1 MLKTFLSKF
10 KLHIKFR
17 YMSYRYILVICWHN
31 EENFTKMMIF
41 NYSPNIYMRRK
52 NTSFSCQKFLFLV
65 ENHPRENSYILIKLS
80 QNKSCSK
87 SQGNSWFFGNIL
99 HIGKTV
105 KKRWKMKKKMMI
117 FKCFPNVYVKK
128 KTFFFPKI
136 SFFFLENPSKTKN
149 PIHW

>member
-1 MLKTFLSKF
+1 MLRTFLSKF

-105 KKRWKMKKKMMI
+105 KKRWKMKKNDDFQVFSQCICEEKNI
-117 FKCFPNVYVKK
+117 
-128 KTFFFPKI
+128 FFFQKFP
-136 SFFFLENPSKTKN
+136 FFLENPSKTKN
-149 PIHW
+149 PINW

>member
-65 ENHPRENSYILIKLS
+65 ESHPRENSYILIKPS
-80 QNKSCSK
+80 QNNSCSK

-105 KKRWKMKKKMMI
+105 KKRWKIKEKWWFSSVFPMYVWRKKNI
-117 FKCFPNVYVKK
+117 FFRI
-128 KTFFFPKI
+128 I
-136 SFFFLENPSKTKN
+136 SFFFGKSIKNKN
-149 PIHW
+149 PTYW